1 MMDLVTIMTIL
12 GIFFWVLC
20 AAAIILFG
28 AWIYIQ
34 CMYYHWAKLDRE
46 QYNLVETV
54 TQAVNDKLGEVSQ
67 ERVSQEN
74 ENNS

>member
-1 MMDLVTIMTIL
+1 MMDYAAIMTIL

-20 AAAIILFG
+20 AAAIILLG

-54 TQAVNDKLGEVSQ
+54 AQAVNDKLGEVSQ
-67 ERVSQEN
+67 ERDRLEN